1 MTDLQAFI
9 IPLTKQNDIW
19 SFIHPYTFN
28 VWICVILSVPSTAIA
43 WMLINFL
50 ITGKTNYSSVLGFL
64 MRNILVDH
72 GGQIPNSKAYEKALV
87 FGWVWFA
94 FILTCVYAGNLMALI
109 TRPTIDMPIWEPE
122 SILEQDEI
130 LWVMEDETVN
140 VDYVRRQSL
149 NDTLH
154 AKWRKIY
161 DRVELLNPSLL
172 GGVSGCFSKETMLS
186 GRHASLCDD
195 NSIKYHLH
203 REFTK
208 KGQCDW
214 YVSKW
219 FTLESTNLV
228 LVFPVIIE
236 KVSPWFLC
244 RKT

>member
-28 VWICVILSVPSTAIA
+28 VWICVILSVPSTALA
-43 WMLINFL
+43 WILINFL
-50 ITGKTNYSSVLGFL
+50 ITGKTNYSSVVGFL

-87 FGWVWFA
+87 FGWVWFS
-94 FILTCVYAGNLMALI
+94 FIFTCVYAGNLMALI
-109 TRPTIDMPIWEPE
+109 TRPTIDMPIEKPE
-122 SILEQDEI
+122 SILDQDEVS
-130 LWVMEDETVN
+130 WVMEDETVN

-149 NDTLH
+149 DSVH

-161 DRVELLNPSLL
+161 DRVELLDPATM
-172 GGVSGCFSKETMLS
+172 GGLSGCFSKETMLS

-228 LVFPVIIE
+228 LVFPVRNM
-236 KVSPWFLC
+236 KKFLPGS
-244 RKT
+244 